1 MPQAGAAHRNSQ
13 DHSSQGRRGRPT
25 RRQRLPPPIMP
36 PAIAGPHPQP
46 PPLHCTVWVTPGTAL
61 MIGPPIGAALA
72 APACRTAADTARIR
86 SEVDMVV
93 SFRLDAQIARSMISE
108 TGGCCQVKLS
118 IFASEW
124 LLCAQEP
131 SLISAQRQLIRGCEW
146 VRSTASRGTRIAF

>member
-1 MPQAGAAHRNSQ
+1 
-13 DHSSQGRRGRPT
+13 
-25 RRQRLPPPIMP
+25 
-36 PAIAGPHPQP
+36 
-46 PPLHCTVWVTPGTAL
+46 